1 MGKFHIGIESQYAG
15 VFIDHGWD
23 RFSSDE
29 SQHSYLEQFIS
40 AGPRL
45 GWSFFEAAPGY
56 AIVEGPVQFDHGAT
70 FEARI
75 VLLF

>member
-29 SQHSYLEQFIS
+29 SQHSYFEHFIS
-40 AGPRL
+40 AGPRI

-56 AIVEGPVQFDHGAT
+56 AIVEGTVQFDHGAT

-75 VLLF
+75 VLMF